1 MSAALEVNGLHSGY
15 GQAEVLEGV
24 TVSVGAGEIVSVVGA
39 NGAGKSTL
47 LNTIAGL
54 IQPTS
59 GKVVFDGQDITRAK
73 AQALPARGL
82 AMVPEGGRLFPFMT
96 VAENLEMG
104 GFSRRRSEDFLSTLD
119 EVMALFPI
127 LGKRRDQLAGHLSGG
142 ERQMCA
148 IARAMMSRPKLL
160 MLDEPS
166 VGLSPK
172 MVGEVFDLVERLA
185 RARGLTVVLVEQ
197 NVAEALAVSDRAYV
211 LDHGRIVRSGV
222 SAELGGDAAIQAAY
236 MGL

>member
-1 MSAALEVNGLHSGY
+1 MSASLAIRGLHAGY
-15 GQAEVLEGV
+15 GQASVLEGV
-24 TVSVGAGEIVSVVGA
+24 EVEVGAGEIVSIVGA

-54 IQPTS
+54 IAPSAGTIT
-59 GKVVFDGQDITRAK
+59 FDGRDITRS
-73 AQALPARGL
+73 QAHELPSIGL
-82 AMVPEGGRLFPFMT
+82 TLVPEGGRLFPFMT
-96 VAENLEMG
+96 VEENLEMG
-104 GFSRRRSEDFLSTLD
+104 GFSRRRSGDLARRID
-119 EVMALFPI
+119 EVAELFPI
-127 LGKRRDQLAGHLSGG
+127 LHERRDQLAGHLSGG

-148 IARAMMSRPKLL
+148 IARAVMSGPKLL

-172 MVGEVFDLVERLA
+172 MVAEVFRLVEQLA

-197 NVAEALAVSDRAYV
+197 NVQEALAVSDRAYV
-211 LDHGRIVRSGV
+211 LDHGRIVRSAK
-222 SAELGGDAAIQAAY
+222 SSELGDDPAIRAAY